1 MRKPHCV
8 SGILATDA
16 ADSAAHA
23 TIDDAAQQRHAGE
36 IVHARA
42 DEQLRI
48 ECRCSVNKTID
59 FLGKVL
65 AIGVENNDVIELSI
79 QPVTKSRLDRLAF
92 ATIFRMNNYLGAGF
106 TRARR
111 RLIVGSIVHDEHVIE
126 LLTRSPDDVA
136 DMFLFPIG
144 WDDRRNGWSILH
156 ARVRV
161 FHHRQRT
168 TGWKSA
174 A

>member
-1 MRKPHCV
+1 MQHAEAALCI
-8 SGILATDA
+8 GNFLATDA
-16 ADSAAHA
+16 ADSFAHV
-23 TIDDAAQQRHAGE
+23 TIDDATQQRHAGE

-92 ATIFRMNNYLGAGF
+92 ATILRMNNYLGAGVAG
-106 TRARR
+106 ARR
-111 RLIVGSIVHDEHVIE
+111 RLIVGSIVYDKHVIE
-126 LLTRSPDDVA
+126 LLTRS
-136 DMFLFPIG
+136 
-144 WDDRRNGWSILH
+144 
-156 ARVRV
+156 
-161 FHHRQRT
+161 
-168 TGWKSA
+168 
-174 A
+174 